1 MEENII
7 YQPKRL
13 SLKEAIKHTKN
24 PFIEEPYFKMETKR
38 QTIIAGSSN
47 KLIVDPE
54 TGVAEGITLIHK
66 FKEVDTNQFVKIY
79 LAEIKSLFELS
90 KAGLKTFAY
99 VLHCLKINEAEA
111 YINIPELMEYCQY
124 KQSNQA
130 YRGLGEL
137 MANKIIAMSKRV
149 NIWYVNPNFI
159 FNGDRVAFIRQ
170 YKIKNKKKEPE
181 QLPMFKDE

>member
-1 MEENII
+1 MEEDII
-7 YQPKRL
+7 CRPKRL
-13 SLKEAIKHTKN
+13 SLKGAVKHTKN
-24 PFIEEPYFKMETKR
+24 PFVEQPYFKMETKR

-47 KLIVDPE
+47 KLIVDAD
-54 TGVAEGITLIHK
+54 TGVTEGITIMHK
-66 FKEVDTNQFVKIY
+66 FKEVDKNQFVKIY
-79 LAEIKSLFELS
+79 LSEIKSLFELS

-111 YINIPELMEYCQY
+111 YINISELMVYCQY

-137 MANKIIAMSKRV
+137 MANNIIAMSKRV

-170 YKIKNKKKEPE
+170 YKLKEPIREPE
-181 QLPMFKDE
+181 QLNAFKEE